1 MQGFYER
8 PMKKLIQRIEKTE
21 SYFRRWILL
30 YFKLELADKLGT
42 NAELDPGFNKP

>member
-21 SYFRRWILL
+21 SHFRRWILL
-30 YFKLELADKLGT
+30 DLADKLGT
-42 NAELDPGFNKP
+42 NAELDPGFSKP